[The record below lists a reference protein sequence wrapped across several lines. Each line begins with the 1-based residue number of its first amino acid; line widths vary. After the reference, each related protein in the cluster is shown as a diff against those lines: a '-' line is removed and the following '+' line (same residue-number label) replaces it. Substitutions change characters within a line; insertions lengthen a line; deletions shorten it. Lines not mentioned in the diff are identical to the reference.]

1 MKHNYYKNYF
11 NIFLLFGIIIFFQN
25 SFSNTLYGGIEIGSK
40 GIKVT
45 VLDIEN
51 AKKNLFTLKE
61 FWTDNV
67 GIAKGISVD
76 GNLAMEDI
84 LMACKIVKEDYQKL
98 LEIHKILPENIY
110 IVASSGVGMAK
121 NTEDLVNEVLKTTK
135 KQLDVITSRLEG
147 KLLFRGTIAQKR
159 FEDSMILDIGGGNT
173 KGGYVENFNGETNVF
188 FPLNMNL
195 GTITLTEKINKK
207 VKKQDDVAEFSDR
220 LFEYNTQL
228 EAEVNKMYDE
238 RLESKSKK
246 NIYISGGAV
255 WAFYSLM
262 NDLAINDN
270 FARFTFED
278 VKYYDAVLKNNFS
291 RFVDFGSKDAEAA
304 KVLKTYSQKYL
315 IAANAILIASL
326 ENLGG
331 IENKKLY
338 FVKQGQIAWLL
349 SYVAETA
356 KGAKAI
362 Y

>member
-1 MKHNYYKNYF
+1 MKHNYIKK
-11 NIFLLFGIIIFFQN
+11 IFSTFLIFGLTLFFQN
-25 SFSNTLYGGIEIGSK
+25 SFSNILYGGIEIGSK

-45 VLDIEN
+45 VLDVEN

-84 LMACKIVKEDYQKL
+84 VMACKIVQEDYKKL

-121 NTEDLVNEVLKTTK
+121 NTDELINEVLKTTK

-173 KGGYVENFNGETNVF
+173 KGGYVENFNGESNVF

-195 GTITLTEKINKK
+195 GTITLAEKINKK
-207 VKKQDDVAEFSDR
+207 VKNQTDIIEFSDR
-220 LFEYNTQL
+220 LFEFNSQL
-228 EAEVNKMYDE
+228 EAEINKMYDE

-246 NIYISGGAV
+246 NVYISGGAV

-262 NDLAINDN
+262 NDLGINDN

-291 RFVDFGSKDAEAA
+291 RFVDFAVKDTEAA